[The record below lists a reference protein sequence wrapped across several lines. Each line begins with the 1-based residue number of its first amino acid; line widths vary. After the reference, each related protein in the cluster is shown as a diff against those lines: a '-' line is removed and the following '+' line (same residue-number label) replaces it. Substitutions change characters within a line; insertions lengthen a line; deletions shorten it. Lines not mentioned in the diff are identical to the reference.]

1 MDGGGRSIG
10 SIMAVASMTFKIN
23 LEWDAEEQVWVS
35 SVPGLGDISTY
46 GETLEEVI
54 AQTREAVLGY
64 LETAM
69 EQRLPLPDNAS
80 LLRAALERRPTPV

>member
-1 MDGGGRSIG
+1 MGGSYRSIG
-10 SIMAVASMTFKIN
+10 SIMAVAPMTFKIN

-35 SVPGLGDISTY
+35 SVPDLGDISTY

-64 LETAM
+64 LEIAT
-69 EQRLPLPDNAS
+69 EKRLPLPDNAS
-80 LLRAALERRPTPV
+80 LLRSALERRPTPV